1 MNKRGFT
8 LIEILVALTIIAVA
22 LAAGM
27 RTLNQS
33 ADNANQL
40 KLRTLALWVAE
51 NQLAELQLMPQ
62 LPAPGTSSGIAAQAG
77 IQFVWRQ
84 TVQTTPNPAFR
95 KIDIR
100 VVEAEQPNYEI
111 ARLNSY
117 IGVAPPKPSK
127 SPESSKDKKP

>member
-1 MNKRGFT
+1 MKQRAFT
-8 LIEILVALTIIAVA
+8 LVEILVALTIIAVA

-51 NQLAELQLMPQ
+51 NRLAELQLMPQ
-62 LPAPGTSSGIAAQAG
+62 LPASGTSSGAATQAG
-77 IQFVWRQ
+77 IQFAWQQ
-84 TVQTTPNPAFR
+84 TIQTTPNPAFR
-95 KIDIR
+95 KVDIR
-100 VVEAEQPNYEI
+100 VVEAAQPNYEI

-117 IGVAPPKPSK
+117 VGVTPPPAPK
-127 SPESSKDKKP
+127 EENL

>member
-8 LIEILVALTIIAVA
+8 LIEILVALTIMAVA

-33 ADNANQL
+33 ADNANLL

-51 NQLAELQLMPQ
+51 NRLAELQLMPQ
-62 LPAPGTSSGIAAQAG
+62 LPAPGTSSGTATQAG
-77 IQFVWRQ
+77 IRFLWRQ
-84 TVQTTPNPAFR
+84 TVQMTPNPAFR
-95 KIDIR
+95 KINIR
-100 VVEAEQPNYEI
+100 VTESGQPDYEI

-117 IGVAPPKPSK
+117 VGVAPLK
-127 SPESSKDKKP
+127 SPENRKP